1 MTNKRKRK
9 AKHILF
15 LNEASSEY
23 IFDNNG
29 RKESEELDD
38 ESDILNKIYL
48 QKKEKS
54 HKLTK
59 EEFEHDIEEI

>member
-23 IFDNNG
+23 ILDNNG